1 MLSKEKVSMRYVLTL
16 MLFAF
21 INSSVLA
28 DSLSS
33 LTLTDAEMQKLKKY
47 FPTDDSSHLTWKG
60 DPIEIALPVNKEK
73 RIIFPAQV
81 SVDVKSSL
89 SADQL
94 RILNND
100 KSLYLTAL
108 KPFQKTRIYVTQ
120 KETGEVVLIDLMTDD
135 STSNTTQQIDIK
147 KNNNTH
153 ANVESASTENSSKV
167 VEDGV
172 VDAKVNDEVSFSDLI
187 RFSWQ
192 QVYAPE
198 RLIQK
203 SLSYT
208 RAPMHTEKFI
218 SDLVYGD
225 KVISHP
231 EGSWVSGNYYVTAVL
246 LRNKYQHKTHINIH
260 RDICGDWQA
269 ATIYPS
275 SNLKAYGNK
284 TGDSAMLFLVSSRPF
299 GEVIGVC
306 HGNA

>member
-1 MLSKEKVSMRYVLTL
+1 MRYVLTL
-16 MLFAF
+16 MLFAL
-21 INSSVLA
+21 INGSVLA

-47 FPTDDSSHLTWKG
+47 FPTDDSSHLVWKG
-60 DPIEIALPVNKEK
+60 DPIEITLPVNKEK

-81 SVDVKSSL
+81 NVDVKSSL

-100 KSLYLTAL
+100 KSLYLTAF
-108 KPFQKTRIYVTQ
+108 KPFQKARIYVTL
-120 KETGEVVLIDLMTDD
+120 KESGEVVLIDLLTDD
-135 STSNTTQQIDIK
+135 SASNTTQQIDIK
-147 KNNNTH
+147 QNNNTH
-153 ANVESASTENSSKV
+153 ANVEKNVSVSAENSSKV
-167 VEDGV
+167 VEDSV
-172 VDAKVNDEVSFSDLI
+172 VDTKVNDEVSFSDLI

-198 RLIQK
+198 RLIQN

-231 EGSWVSGNYYVTAVL
+231 EGSWIAGNHYVTAIL

-260 RDICGDWQA
+260 SDICGDWQA

-275 SNLKAYGNK
+275 TILKAYGDK
-284 TGDSAMLFLVSSRPF
+284 TGDSAVLFLVSSRPF